1 MSWAV
6 FTVFAVVF
14 QTLRNAFQSQLSQS
28 VSTSG
33 VTLSRFLFA
42 PPMALFYLLILYYFE
57 PADVPHFSVK
67 YVLIALAAA
76 LLQIAATSL
85 MVILFKQKNFAIG
98 AGLAKSEALVAGVF
112 GTLFFGSVLTLLG
125 WLGIIIG
132 TIAVFVLSGFRR
144 GGSVSLSTALI
155 GLTCGSCFAFTS
167 LFVREL
173 SHLLPLPSYHSAA
186 WTLLWILCIQTLLL
200 CSYIG
205 FRRPNTIKQLGH
217 SLKLTTATSFVS
229 CTGSICWF
237 TAMTLNDVAYV
248 KTLGQ
253 IEVLLTMLIS
263 VFWLKKRVASHEIVG
278 LLLIGLAALFVLW
291 S

>member
-1 MSWAV
+1 LSWAV
-6 FTVFAVVF
+6 FTLLAVVF
-14 QTLRNAFQSQLSQS
+14 QTCRNAFQSQLSHS

-42 PPMALFYLLILYYFE
+42 PPMALLYLSLVYFFA
-57 PADVPHFSVK
+57 PAEIPDFSLA
-67 YVLIALAAA
+67 YVMIALAAA

-112 GTLFFGSVLTLLG
+112 GTLFFGSLLTPLG

-132 TIAVFVLSGFRR
+132 TFAVFILSGFRR
-144 GGSVSLSTALI
+144 GGGINLSTALI
-155 GLTCGSCFAFTS
+155 GLACGTCFAFTS

-186 WTLLWILCIQTLLL
+186 WTLLWILCIQTFIM

-205 FRRPNTIKQLGH
+205 LRSPNTIKQLGKQV
-217 SLKLTTATSFVS
+217 KLTLATSFAS
-229 CTGSICWF
+229 CIGSICWF

-253 IEVLLTMLIS
+253 LEVLLTMLIS
-263 VFWLKKRVASHEIVG
+263 VYWLKNPLKKQEIIG
-278 LLLIGLAALFVLW
+278 LLLIGLAAILVLW
-291 S
+291 G